1 MIKCSQGRS
10 SAPRTCSGLHCLN
23 FHPVTNNQS
32 FIIIIVL
39 NKIHFYY
46 HIALYNSFSFT
57 CLDIDIHS
65 KLFLSFQ
72 GIRCSWQAHD
82 RLRSLVTVKKR
93 PSSRLFQHPF
103 LKLWASK
110 LPWLIQTLCDNL
122 VNKSRFNIKMIKFLL

>member
-82 RLRSLVTVKKR
+82 RLRSLVTVKKKAIK
-93 PSSRLFQHPF
+93 SFISTSF
-103 LKLWASK
+103 SE
-110 LPWLIQTLCDNL
+110 TLGFKTTLSDPNPL
-122 VNKSRFNIKMIKFLL
+122 